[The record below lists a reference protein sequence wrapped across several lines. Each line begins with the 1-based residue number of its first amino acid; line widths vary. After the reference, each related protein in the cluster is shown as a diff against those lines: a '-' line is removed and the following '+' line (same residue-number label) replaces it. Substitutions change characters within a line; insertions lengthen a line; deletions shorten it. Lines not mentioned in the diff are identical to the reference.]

1 MLGFYLGL
9 ISIVCWLFC
18 TVPQLIMNCKSGSVD
33 AALSFYFLIFW
44 LAGDTCNLVGAILA
58 KQLPL
63 QIFTGIY
70 YVTID
75 LVMIIQFLI
84 LSEQSC
90 ISRSRVARGGQIF
103 AFFLPMTMIRS
114 FDGFRL
120 AGKQDQLGYTLGLI
134 SCVFYA
140 EFVKIF

>member
-44 LAGDTCNLVGAILA
+44 LAGDSCNLVGAILA

-103 AFFLPMTMIRS
+103 AFFLPVTMVRS

-120 AGKQDQLGYTLGLI
+120 AGKEDRLGYALGLI
-134 SCVFYA
+134 SCVFY
-140 EFVKIF
+140 